1 MMNDKNLDYLLDQN
15 RDRMEMLKQA
25 LTSGNCQS
33 YEEYKYTCGQLRG
46 LEAAC
51 LTIVDLK
58 QRMENS
64 DE

>member
-1 MMNDKNLDYLLDQN
+1 MMMDKNLDYLLDQN

-64 DE
+64 NE

>member
-1 MMNDKNLDYLLDQN
+1 MMIDQNLDYLLDQN
-15 RDRMEMLKQA
+15 RDRMDMLKQA

-58 QRMENS
+58 NRLENS
-64 DE
+64 NE

>member
-1 MMNDKNLDYLLDQN
+1 MMIDQNLDYLLDQN
-15 RDRMEMLKQA
+15 RDRMDMLKQA

-64 DE
+64 NE